1 MIISFLF
8 AGNLLSAQQTL
19 QEDQSPGTGV
29 TAEDYKICT
38 DKCSDTYPNDEVKR
52 NTCIEGCR
60 YISRAIP
67 KADIEAPKPLNT
79 APAQPPKTTTP
90 TTTTPTKTTTKKQ

>member
-29 TAEDYKICT
+29 TTEDYK
-38 DKCSDTYPNDEVKR
+38 KCANKCRDTYPNDELKR
-52 NTCIEGCR
+52 TECISGCV
-60 YISRAIP
+60 YARAIP